1 MSDSIHDEPQHTDA
15 PARGPELPKLPSFR
29 VEGEPAPAR
38 TSEIERSRESQ
49 PMAADD
55 RHGGTGLVRHDVVLD
70 PARIDA
76 DAASVVLR
84 LVAAGFEA
92 YLVGGC
98 VRDLL
103 LGSTPKDF
111 DVATSA
117 RPEDVRGLFRNCRI
131 IGRRFRLAHV
141 VFGQKVIEVATFRRN
156 PQTET
161 TLPRD
166 IEASSDRGEPEP
178 FEGEELLIRNDNA
191 FGEAD
196 EDALRRDFTLNAL
209 FYDLER
215 KQVLDWTGGMAHVRE
230 RTLRTIGDP
239 DVRFQ
244 EDPVR
249 ILRAVKFAGRLDI
262 GIAPMVYD
270 SMLANRDHIALAA
283 RPRLGE
289 EIVRLLRGGE
299 AQHSM
304 WLLWDTGAMHILLP
318 ELAAFLDDHRVVN
331 GPAERFWLRM
341 NALDAFIEEHG
352 VPHDFML
359 WTVLLF
365 DVIAEAVA
373 GAADARA
380 TLEDF
385 LEHLIARVSMPR
397 RVADAVRR
405 IYTHLPAIAAGRGRT
420 WQGSDFFGAA
430 LDVLEVHT
438 LMRGVGRE
446 KVDALRE
453 RYGVAAAAPV
463 AAQPK
468 KLRRRFRGPRR

>member
-1 MSDSIHDEPQHTDA
+1 MTDSLHDESPHTA
-15 PARGPELPKLPSFR
+15 PPARAPELPELPSFR
-29 VEGEPAPAR
+29 VEGERTVSRVDAPRAAP
-38 TSEIERSRESQ
+38 SE
-49 PMAADD
+49 D
-55 RHGGTGLVRHDVVLD
+55 RHAGTGLVRHDVELD
-70 PARIDA
+70 PALIDA

-103 LGSTPKDF
+103 LGSKPKDF

-117 RPEDVRGLFRNCRI
+117 RPEDVRGLFRNCRV

-161 TLPRD
+161 TIPRD
-166 IEASSDRGEPEP
+166 LDAPSEPEP
-178 FEGEELLIRNDNA
+178 FEGEELLIRSDNA

-215 KQVLDWTGGMAHVRE
+215 KQVLDWTGGMDHIRE
-230 RTLRTIGDP
+230 RTIRTIGDP
-239 DVRFQ
+239 DIRFQ

-249 ILRAVKFAGRLDI
+249 ILRAVKFAARLDL
-262 GIAPMVYD
+262 GIEPAVYD
-270 SMLANRDHIALAA
+270 SMIANRDHIARAA

-299 AQHSM
+299 AQASM
-304 WLLWDTGAMHILLP
+304 WLLWDIGAMHILLP
-318 ELAAFLDDHRVVN
+318 EVAAFLDDHGGVR

-341 NALDAFIEEHG
+341 SALDSLIKQHRA
-352 VPHDFML
+352 VPDDFTL

-365 DVIAEAVA
+365 DVITEAVT
-373 GAADARA
+373 GAPDARA
-380 TLEDF
+380 TLEEF
-385 LEHLIARVSMPR
+385 LEHLIARVAMPR
-397 RVADAVRR
+397 RVADGVRR
-405 IYTHLPAIAAGRGRT
+405 IYTHLPQIAAGRGRA
-420 WQGSDFFGAA
+420 WQSADFFRPA
-430 LDVLEVHT
+430 LDVLEVHCVT
-438 LMRGVGRE
+438 RGLGTE
-446 KVDALRE
+446 KVTALRE
-453 RYGVAAAAPV
+453 RYGVDGTAPAPV
-463 AAQPK
+463 K
-468 KLRRRFRGPRR
+468 KPRRRFRGPKR

>member
-1 MSDSIHDEPQHTDA
+1 MSDSFHDEHNHTA
-15 PARGPELPKLPSFR
+15 PPASGPELPELPSFR

-38 TSEIERSRESQ
+38 AVSRRPKVE
-49 PMAADD
+49 DLTD
-55 RHGGTGLVRHDVVLD
+55 RHEGTGLVRHDVELD

-166 IEASSDRGEPEP
+166 IDAHGEPEP

-215 KQVLDWTGGMAHVRE
+215 KQVLDWTGGIAHVRE
-230 RTLRTIGDP
+230 RTIRTIGDP

-249 ILRAVKFAGRLDI
+249 ILRAVKFAGRLDL
-262 GIAPMVYD
+262 GIDPVVYD
-270 SMLANRDHIALAA
+270 SMLANRHAIALAA

-299 AQHSM
+299 AQASM

-318 ELAAFLDDHRVVN
+318 ELAAFLDDHGVIH
-331 GPAERFWLRM
+331 GPAERFWQRM

-373 GAADARA
+373 GAQDARA
-380 TLEDF
+380 TLEEF

-405 IYTHLPAIAAGRGRT
+405 IYTHLPQIAAGRGRT
-420 WQGSDFFGAA
+420 WQNADFFGPA

-438 LMRGVGRE
+438 LMRGAGRD

-463 AAQPK
+463 AAAPK
-468 KLRRRFRGPRR
+468 KNTRRRFRGPRRG